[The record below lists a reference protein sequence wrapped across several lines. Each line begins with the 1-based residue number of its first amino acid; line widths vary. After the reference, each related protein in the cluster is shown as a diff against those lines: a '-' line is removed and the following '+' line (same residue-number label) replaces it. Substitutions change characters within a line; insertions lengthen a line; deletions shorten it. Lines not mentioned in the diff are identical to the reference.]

1 MAAELPRDE
10 DGNFI
15 VRIGHSPDPDDAFM
29 FYAMTTNAF
38 PTPGYK
44 FVHELQD
51 IETLNHRAMNK
62 ELEVSAVSIHAY
74 PDIAQDYALMNCGAS
89 MGEGYGP
96 MIVSKKNI
104 SLEEVK
110 SNVIAVPGIKTS
122 AFLALRLCWGEFQYQ
137 VIPFD
142 EIIPRIVS
150 GEFTSGL
157 IIHEGQLTYKDS
169 DLEVH
174 LNLGEWW
181 NEITGGLPLPLGG
194 NVVKKSLGTEMVEQI
209 TKDTKKSIQY
219 ALEHPEEALEFAK
232 KWGRGIDDATNE
244 EFVSMYVNQRT
255 ISYGEDGRESIRL
268 FISMGQEIGL
278 ISDDFDVSSIEF
290 VGAEV

>member
-1 MAAELPRDE
+1 MDQKEERRKV
-10 DGNFI
+10 I
-15 VRIGHSPDPDDAFM
+15 IGHSPDPDDAFM
-29 FYAMTTNAF
+29 FHALTNEKF
-38 PTPGYK
+38 PTGNIEYQ
-44 FVHELQD
+44 HQLMD
-51 IETLNHRAMNK
+51 IESLNALAK
-62 ELEVSAVSIHAY
+62 EESLEVSAVSIHAY
-74 PDIAQDYALMNCGAS
+74 PEIAHNYALMNCGAS

-110 SNVIAVPGIKTS
+110 SNAIAIPGIKTS
-122 AFLALRLCWGEFQYQ
+122 AFLALRLCWGDFQYQ
-137 VIPFD
+137 VVPFD

-169 DLEVH
+169 DLDVH
-174 LNLGEWW
+174 LNLGKWW

-194 NVVKKSLGTEMVEQI
+194 NVVKKSLGTEMVKQI
-209 TKDTKKSIQY
+209 TNDTKKSIQY
-219 ALEHPEEALEFAK
+219 ALEHPDEALEFAK

-278 ISDDFDVSSIEF
+278 ISNDFDVSSIEF

>member
-1 MAAELPRDE
+1 
-10 DGNFI
+10 
-15 VRIGHSPDPDDAFM
+15 
-29 FYAMTTNAF
+29 
-38 PTPGYK
+38 
-44 FVHELQD
+44 
-51 IETLNHRAMNK
+51 
-62 ELEVSAVSIHAY
+62 
-74 PDIAQDYALMNCGAS
+74 

-96 MIVSKKNI
+96 MIVSKKNV

-110 SNVIAVPGIKTS
+110 SNVIAIPGIKTS

-137 VIPFD
+137 VVPFD

-169 DLEVH
+169 DLDVH
-174 LNLGEWW
+174 LNLGKWW

-194 NVVKKSLGTEMVEQI
+194 NVVKKSLGKEMVEQI